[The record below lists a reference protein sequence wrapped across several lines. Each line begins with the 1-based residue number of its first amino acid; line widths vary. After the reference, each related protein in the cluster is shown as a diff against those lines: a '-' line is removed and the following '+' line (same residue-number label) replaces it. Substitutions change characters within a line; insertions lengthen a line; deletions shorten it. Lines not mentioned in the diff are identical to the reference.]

1 MSNVPDGAALSDDRR
16 WWWDGENWQPVTHGD
31 DAAAGGDSGE
41 RAAARAAQGLPAS
54 LEALSDEQRK
64 QVLGE
69 PTVVVEPVDADE
81 TDVPAMQD
89 SPDGGEALA

>member
-1 MSNVPDGAALSDDRR
+1 MSNVPEGAPLSDDRR
-16 WWWDGENWQPVTHGD
+16 WWWDGENWQPATHPD
-31 DAAAGGDSGE
+31 DAATGGDGGE

-64 QVLGE
+64 QFLGE

-81 TDVPAMQD
+81 TEVLAMQD
-89 SPDGGEALA
+89 VDHGGEASA